1 MKHGWKAAVFAL
13 ALAAAPV
20 GQAQAADFELQN
32 TMEDAVYGGAI
43 GALVGVGAMLV
54 SGSPTKHW
62 NYLFTGAGLGLI
74 GGAIYGVYTSARPLA
89 SLEDGKL
96 KLGAPQ
102 PTLAL
107 APNGREMSV
116 NMPLFASRF

>member
-1 MKHGWKAAVFAL
+1 MKHIWKAAMVAL
-13 ALAAAPV
+13 ALMAAPV
-20 GQAQAADFELQN
+20 QQASAADFELQN

-62 NYLFTGAGLGLI
+62 SYLLTGTGLGLI

-96 KLGAPQ
+96 KVGAPR
-102 PTLAL
+102 PELAV
-107 APNGREMSV
+107 APNGQEMAV